1 MFALPLISWCSVRK
15 PESLVSCDVLVGIVG
30 LFNKSLYEPDVAT
43 VAKSDMFALPLISWC
58 SVKNPLSF
66 VSCDVLVGIVGL
78 SVKSL

>member
-1 MFALPLISWCSVRK
+1 MISLEVN
-15 PESLVSCDVLVGIVG
+15 VS
-30 LFNKSLYEPDVAT
+30 FKSLYEPDVAT
-43 VAKSDMFALPLISWC
+43 VAKSDKFALPDMSWC